1 MVMLVYQR
9 VNEHREHTV
18 DVEHAYHIIPL
29 DLRESTNHLNENG
42 ETSDGWDASDYLSM
56 VNNSSLVQMIWDR
69 HRKKVSQ
76 VTSSMVKFLWH
87 SFKELVQDRVT
98 LIATTN
104 FFHDSNSGRAAS
116 SNWRRVWAEWG
127 PGCVSEC
134 DVLLSHHGDMVPSG
148 KLT

>member
-1 MVMLVYQR
+1 MWNM
-9 VNEHREHTV
+9 HTTS
-18 DVEHAYHIIPL
+18 L
-29 DLRESTNHLNENG
+29 DLWESTNHLNENG

-69 HRKKVSQ
+69 VASEKSFPSHLKYGEIS
-76 VTSSMVKFLWH
+76 VKFFQRTCSRQGYASRHHQIVSRL
-87 SFKELVQDRVT
+87 SP
-98 LIATTN
+98 
-104 FFHDSNSGRAAS
+104 SGRAAS

-134 DVLLSHHGDMVPSG
+134 DVLLSHHEDMVPSG

>member
-69 HRKKVSQ
+69 VGKKFPKSPQ
-76 VTSSMVKFLWH
+76 VWWNFCDILSKNL
-87 SFKELVQDRVT
+87 FKAGLRWSPPP
-98 LIATTN
+98 IFFTTQTPAVRP
-104 FFHDSNSGRAAS
+104 HQTDVASGRS
-116 SNWRRVWAEWG
+116 G
-127 PGCVSEC
+127 GQGVSVSVMCCCHTMEIWYPL
-134 DVLLSHHGDMVPSG
+134 VN
-148 KLT
+148 